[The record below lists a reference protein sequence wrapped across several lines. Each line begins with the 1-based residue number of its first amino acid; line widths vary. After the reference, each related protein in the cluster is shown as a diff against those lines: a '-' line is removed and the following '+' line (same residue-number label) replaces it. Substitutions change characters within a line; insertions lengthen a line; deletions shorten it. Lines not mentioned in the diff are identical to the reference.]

1 MAGGKRRWRCARER
15 GIALLPVLVLALV
28 IVVVWAF
35 WEPML
40 GGVGTFLD
48 NGEAP
53 KKADAIVVLAGG
65 WRGER
70 VEAAAELKEKGYA
83 GLVVVSGAVTLYG
96 QKECALA
103 LSYVES
109 MGRGTEGW
117 VCANS
122 ETNST
127 REESEAVLDS
137 LRRRGVK
144 RALIVSCDTHM
155 RRAGR
160 LWRKKAPD
168 LELTFVSAKS
178 RNFELKRW
186 YRTREGWKAVVMEWT
201 KLVTSE
207 VGI

>member
-1 MAGGKRRWRCARER
+1 MAGGKRRRSCAGER
-15 GIALLPVLVLALV
+15 GIALLPLLALVLV

-40 GGVGTFLD
+40 AGVGTFLD

-70 VEAAAELKEKGYA
+70 IEAAAELKEKGYA

-96 QKECALA
+96 QKECAMA
-103 LSYVES
+103 VSYVQA
-109 MGRGTEGW
+109 MGRSTEGY
-117 VCANS
+117 VCA
-122 ETNST
+122 
-127 REESEAVLDS
+127 ESEANSSKEESDAVADV
-137 LRRRGVK
+137 LRRRGAK
-144 RALIVSCDTHM
+144 SALIVSCDTHM

-160 LWRKKAPD
+160 LWRKSAPD

-178 RNFELKRW
+178 RNFDLKRW
-186 YRTREGWKAVVMEWT
+186 YSTREGWKAVVMEWT
-201 KLVTSE
+201 KLVTSA

>member
-1 MAGGKRRWRCARER
+1 MAAGTRRRSSAQER
-15 GIALLPVLVLALV
+15 GMALLPLLALIV
-28 IVVVWAF
+28 LIVVVWAF

-70 VEAAAELKEKGYA
+70 VEAAVELKEKGYA
-83 GLVVVSGAVTLYG
+83 GLVVMSGAMTLYG
-96 QKECALA
+96 QNECALA
-103 LSYVES
+103 LSYVQS
-109 MGRGTEGW
+109 MGRGTEGF
-117 VCANS
+117 VCAES

-127 REESEAVLDS
+127 KEETDAVVDA

-144 RALIVSCDTHM
+144 SALIVSCDAHM

-160 LWRKKAPD
+160 LWRKSAPD

-178 RNFELKRW
+178 RNFDLKRW
-186 YRTREGWKAVVMEWT
+186 YSTREGWKAVVLEWT
-201 KLVTSE
+201 KLVTSAA
-207 VGI
+207 GI